1 MDSPVAAFQRRMM
14 LSAPPVS
21 SVRLSGRNAADQTGS
36 PGPTSVRA
44 KPRVLRLITATDPP
58 MLAAATSAPSGEIAI
73 EITGLGPAATS
84 PARAPPGDR
93 KYTLPSAPPVAISP
107 SPPTATALSGTG
119 IATTRGDAES
129 ASGQMRAL

>member
-1 MDSPVAAFQRRMM
+1 M

-21 SVRLSGRNAADQTGS
+21 KVRLSGRNATDHTGN

-44 KPRVLRLITATDPP
+44 RSRVLRSITPTDPP

-107 SPPTATALSGTG
+107 SLPTATALSGTG
-119 IATTRGDAES
+119 IATTAGEAEP
-129 ASGQMRAL
+129 ASGQMRMLRS